1 MKKIIALIL
10 ALLMA
15 FAFTACGQK
24 SNETPAQDEPSKPA
38 AESEASEVNPPEIS
52 AELRADFEKAFE
64 GAASLDLTPVA
75 FFGETSKGKT
85 FLARVSALGD
95 DTERFM
101 LISLTEDDSG
111 VPLLSD
117 MVDTGVPT
125 YVSHGN
131 ESGGWGDPE
140 SPVVTDELHEIFDR
154 AFEDYDGA
162 ECIPLALVSQQVVG
176 GMNYCF
182 FCQTTNESGDPA
194 NAFVYIYTDLGDRSE
209 VTDVVLIGQ

>member
-24 SNETPAQDEPSKPA
+24 SNETPAQEEPSEPA
-38 AESEASEVNPPEIS
+38 AETEATEVNPPEIS
-52 AELRADFEKAFE
+52 AQLRADFDKAFE
-64 GAASLDLTPVA
+64 GAASLTLKPVA
-75 FFGETSKGKT
+75 FFGNTSKGQT
-85 FLARVSALGD
+85 FLARVSALGS
-95 DTERFM
+95 DTETFM
-101 LISLTEDDSG
+101 LISLTEDDAG
-111 VPLLSD
+111 IPLVSD

-125 YVSHGN
+125 QVSSGN
-131 ESGGWGDPE
+131 ETGGWGDPS
-140 SPVVTDELHEIFDR
+140 SPVITDELKAIFDR
-154 AFEDYDGA
+154 AFEEYDGA
-162 ECIPLALVSQQVVG
+162 ECIPLALVSEQVVG